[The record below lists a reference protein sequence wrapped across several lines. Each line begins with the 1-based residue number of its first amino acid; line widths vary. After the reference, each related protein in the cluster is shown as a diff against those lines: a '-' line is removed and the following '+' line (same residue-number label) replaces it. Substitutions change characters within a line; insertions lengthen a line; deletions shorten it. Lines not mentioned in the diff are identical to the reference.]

1 MLQCIIASGQKIE
14 VLNEKIGVLIITEQS
29 DIRQNADQQ
38 QKFSLRPLL
47 SVHLCQAGADRVVA
61 DDTAEEKRE
70 EIRAALCIKVK
81 GRKDE
86 PYLRN

>member
-61 DDTAEEKRE
+61 DDAAEEKRE
-70 EIRAALCIKVK
+70 EIRAALRIKVK

>member
-1 MLQCIIASGQKIE
+1 MFLSISVT
-14 VLNEKIGVLIITEQS
+14 VLWYYLTIWLYFLCAAFRQEGC
-29 DIRQNADQQ
+29 QNAKQQ

-47 SVHLCQAGADRVVA
+47 SVHLCQAGANRVVA
-61 DDTAEEKRE
+61 DDAAEEKRE
-70 EIRAALCIKVK
+70 EIRAALRIKVK